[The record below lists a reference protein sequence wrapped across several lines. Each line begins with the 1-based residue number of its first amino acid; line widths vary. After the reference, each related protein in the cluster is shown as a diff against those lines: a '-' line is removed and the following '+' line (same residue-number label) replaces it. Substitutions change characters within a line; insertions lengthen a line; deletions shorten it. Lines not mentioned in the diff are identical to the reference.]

1 MKPTQLLPLA
11 LACLIGCGAPKQ
23 SGPAGAPPPPQVK
36 VARPVV
42 MELVDWDP
50 YIGRLEAV
58 ESVDVRA
65 NVSGYLMEHYFE
77 EGQIVRKG
85 EPLFLIDPRPFEA
98 QLAEA
103 EAGLNQAQADHAE
116 AQAFVLQSEAE
127 RGQVQARLDLA
138 NSRLKRAKPLAPT
151 GAITGDELDIME
163 SERQQAEA
171 DLNAA
176 DAIIES
182 SKARVVAAK
191 AAVTSAEAAV
201 RTAWLN
207 VSYTQIDAPIGGRIS
222 RRYATTGNLI
232 TGGIPGSTLLTTIVS
247 LDPIHCYFDAN
258 ERALLK
264 YTRLAKS
271 GQRGS
276 SRDVKN
282 PVFLSLVDES
292 GFPHKG
298 HMDFVDNR
306 VDESTG
312 TMRGRAIFPN
322 PDQLLSPGMF
332 AKIRIPGSGQY
343 EALLIPDS
351 AVGFDQSEQFV
362 YVVGEGSKAERRL
375 VELGPMSHGLRVVR
389 QGIEHGDEVV
399 VGGLQMVRAGAPL
412 SPDITEVTASSGDG
426 LPTTYQPVPK
436 QEWLT
441 AQPAS
446 LPTARTASTEGTAG

>member
-1 MKPTQLLPLA
+1 MKLKHLLPLA
-11 LACLIGCGAPKQ
+11 LACLAGCGAPKQ
-23 SGPAGAPPPPQVK
+23 AGPPAAPPTPQVK
-36 VARPVV
+36 VATPVA
-42 MELVDWDP
+42 MTLVDWDP
-50 YIGRLEAV
+50 YIGRLEAI
-58 ESVDVRA
+58 ESVEVRA
-65 NVSGYLMEHYFE
+65 NVSGYLIEHYFE
-77 EGQIVRKG
+77 EGQIVQQG
-85 EPLFLIDPRPFEA
+85 DPLFLIDPRPFEA

-116 AQAFVLQSEAE
+116 AEAAVLQSQAE
-127 RGQVQARLDLA
+127 RGQGQARLELA
-138 NSRLKRAKPLAPT
+138 ESRLRRAKPLAPT

-163 SERQQAEA
+163 SERKQAEA

-182 SKARVVAAK
+182 AKARVVAAA

-201 RTAWLN
+201 RTARLN
-207 VSYTQIDAPIGGRIS
+207 VSYTQIEAPISGRIS

-232 TGGIPGSTLLTTIVS
+232 SGGIPGSTLLTTIVS
-247 LDPIHCYFDAN
+247 LDPIHCYFDTN
-258 ERALLK
+258 ERAMLK
-264 YTRLAKS
+264 YIRLAQS

-282 PVFLSLVDES
+282 PVFLSLVDET

-306 VDESTG
+306 IDEQTG
-312 TMRGRAIFPN
+312 TMRGRAIFAN

-332 AKIRIPGSGQY
+332 AKLRIPGSGQY
-343 EALLIPDS
+343 EALLIPDE
-351 AVGFDQSEQFV
+351 AVGFDQAEEFV
-362 YVVGEGSKAERRL
+362 FVVGAGDKAERRA

-389 QGIEHGDEVV
+389 EGLERSDRVV
-399 VGGLQMVRAGAPL
+399 IGGLQLVRAGAPIV
-412 SPDITEVTASSGDG
+412 PDVTEVVAASGDG

-446 LPTARTASTEGTAG
+446 LPTAKTASSEGTAG